1 MAVAF
6 FDNLTDAVQQKV
18 QREMTKIKEYNTPG
32 FSAFKKRVM
41 KKKVGEKGYRIPY
54 WANLPGGHTA
64 YTASASD
71 FNEAIPPQSISSYVF
86 PTRYALPMMFDEA
99 VIEDFQNGSEDA
111 FIELKGILALYMT
124 AAAKRMNRI
133 FYGDGTGALAYS
145 ATTTTTLG
153 SQSMSGETTAA
164 TSPGHTKGTKWLEQN
179 HYYNAI
185 NASTGL
191 IRGTFYVSVEGASSC
206 TIVLVSGAIT
216 SGDPIV
222 DVNSYNKYFRGLG
235 FLISATNRIVQG
247 LNTATYPALNSYGVD
262 LAGLPLTNATI
273 EQIKAG
279 LQIRNNSANSRNGLV
294 VFTPPGQMS
303 SLRKQG
309 ANLRSYINGD
319 DIVRGIAERFE
330 AGDSAFIEDA
340 DMDEDRQYYVNYDE
354 FMMIEERPLGVIDI
368 DGNEWR
374 QILGANGTG
383 SGRYQRAIGW
393 RGNIARRGNALASA
407 YVYRSSLTGIAT
419 QVSS

>member
-1 MAVAF
+1 MSVAF
-6 FDNLTDAVQQKV
+6 FENLSDAVVQQV
-18 QREMTKIKEYNTPG
+18 QKEMIKIKEYNTPG
-32 FSAFKKRVM
+32 FSSFKM
-41 KKKVGEKGYRIPY
+41 KVGTRKIGEKGYRIPY

-64 YTASASD
+64 YTAAASD

-111 FIELKGILALYMT
+111 FIDLKQILMLYIT
-124 AAAKRMNRI
+124 AASKRMNRI
-133 FYGDGTGALAYS
+133 FYGDGTGSLAYS
-145 ATTTTTLG
+145 ATTTTLTGVQNL
-153 SQSMSGETTAA
+153 SGETAA
-164 TSPGHTKGTKWLEQN
+164 AVSSGHTKGTKWLEKGQ
-179 HYYNAI
+179 YYNAI
-185 NASTGL
+185 NATTGL
-191 IRGTFYVSVEGASSC
+191 IRGTFYVVTEGATTAS
-206 TIVLVSGAIT
+206 VNVVSGTVT

-235 FLISATNRIVQG
+235 FLISSANRIVQG
-247 LNTATYPALNSYGVD
+247 LNTATYPDLNSYGVD

-279 LQIRNNSANSRNGLV
+279 LQIRNNATSARNGLV
-294 VFTPPGQMS
+294 VYTPPGQMS

-319 DIVRGIAERFE
+319 NIVQGIAERFE

-340 DMDEDRQYYVNYDE
+340 DMDEDRQYFINYDE
-354 FMMIEERPLGVIDI
+354 FLMIEERPLGVIDI

-407 YVYRSSLTGIAT
+407 YLYRASLVGIST
-419 QVSS
+419 QVSF

>member
-1 MAVAF
+1 MSVAF
-6 FDNLTDAVQQKV
+6 FDNLSDAVVQKV
-18 QREMTKIKEYNTPG
+18 EREMQKIKEYNTPG
-32 FSAFKKRVM
+32 FSSFKKKVM

-64 YTASASD
+64 YVASASD
-71 FNEAIPPQSISSYVF
+71 FNEAIPPQSVSSYVF

-99 VIEDFQNGSEDA
+99 VIEDFKNGSEDA
-111 FIELKGILALYMT
+111 FIELKGILGLYMT
-124 AAAKRMNRI
+124 SATKRMNRI

-145 ATTTTTLG
+145 ATTTTTTG
-153 SQSMSGETTAA
+153 SQSMSGETAA
-164 TSPGHTKGTKWLEQN
+164 AVSPGHTKGTRWLEKN

-191 IRGTFYVSVEGASSC
+191 IRGTFYVVTEGATSC
-206 TIVLVSGAIT
+206 TINVTSGTIT

-235 FLISATNRIVQG
+235 HLISNVNRVVQG
-247 LNTATYPALNSYGVD
+247 LNTATYPDLNSYGVD

-279 LQIRNNSANSRNGLV
+279 LSIRNNSMQARNGLV
-294 VFTPPGQMS
+294 VYTPPGQMS

-393 RGNIARRGNALASA
+393 RGNIARRGNAQASA
-407 YVYRSSLTGIAT
+407 YIFRASTTGIAT
-419 QVSS
+419 QVSY